1 LLAQLGSAQCVRAHT
16 TPVQRKPIL
25 CSTSSVRSLTCGDVW
40 IRSHVSVSQLRRE
53 VLQRISLPVQ
63 QQRTAALAGAAAR
76 PRHGGSTPRTRS
88 SELTISAGA
97 GTLGSVSGF
106 GDSPPS
112 RLSYPRCP
120 NAGEMAAAAPEWA
133 TKEPCLMGIDEAG
146 RGPVLGKHPRCV
158 LSYYCL
164 ATVLAM
170 LSHSEMNFFGGL
182 FLCLRSQ
189 KSAVS

>member
-1 LLAQLGSAQCVRAHT
+1 MA
-16 TPVQRKPIL
+16 
-25 CSTSSVRSLTCGDVW
+25 
-40 IRSHVSVSQLRRE
+40 
-53 VLQRISLPVQ
+53 
-63 QQRTAALAGAAAR
+63 
-76 PRHGGSTPRTRS
+76 
-88 SELTISAGA
+88 
-97 GTLGSVSGF
+97 
-106 GDSPPS
+106 
-112 RLSYPRCP
+112 
-120 NAGEMAAAAPEWA
+120 AAAAPEWA

-170 LSHSEMNFFGGL
+170 LSHSEINFFGGL